1 MPITTTRLSASVAVL
16 AALPLLV
23 WCQRPPEPAPSS
35 APAAPSPAPTVV
47 MDSTLNRAALLAAL
61 SEAGSALA
69 DGRDRDAGLSG
80 RTVSVRL
87 PFGCDGTV
95 NAADSALAGL
105 PRLVRNPDGS
115 LSLTVTPEDLKARIA
130 AGGVAPSVEAGLDH
144 WDAVEGFWI
153 ARPWSG
159 LEACSPAAPVSAA
172 AKTPPVVA
180 PDDANME
187 TAKSKTAK
195 ALAEAPIAPIVPE
208 RTAGLAAVVEAD
220 GSRLGRRQGRGQAQ
234 AYAHVIRGEKG
245 AAATPAPGG
254 YALRLEGRLTTF
266 ADGKAVK
273 CVQRD
278 LESRPVCV
286 AALRLDRL
294 AFEDGATGALLSEWR
309 PR

>member
-1 MPITTTRLSASVAVL
+1 MPITTTRLVAPVAVL

-23 WCQRPPEPAPSS
+23 WCQRPPEPAPAA

-47 MDSTLNRAALLAAL
+47 IDSTLNRAALLAAL
-61 SEAGSALA
+61 TEAGSALA
-69 DGRDRDAGLSG
+69 EGRDRDAALSG

-87 PFGCDGTV
+87 PFGCGGMIRD
-95 NAADSALAGL
+95 ADSAVSGL
-105 PRLVRNPDGS
+105 PRLTRNSDGA
-115 LSLTVTPEDLKARIA
+115 LRLTVTPEDLKARAA
-130 AGGVAPSVEAGLDH
+130 AGGITPTAESDLDK

-159 LEACSPAAPVSAA
+159 VDACPTTVAGMTPPAAAPTSPEA
-172 AKTPPVVA
+172 AKV
-180 PDDANME
+180 DAGKS
-187 TAKSKTAK
+187 TA
-195 ALAEAPIAPIVPE
+195 ALPTTGLPE
-208 RTAGLAAVVEAD
+208 RTAGLAAVIEAD
-220 GSRLGRRQGRGQAQ
+220 GSRLGRRKGQ

-266 ADGKAVK
+266 ADGKAVMCAQK
-273 CVQRD
+273 D
-278 LESRPVCV
+278 ADSRPVCV

>member
-1 MPITTTRLSASVAVL
+1 MPITTTRLVAPVAVL

-23 WCQRPPEPAPSS
+23 WCQRPPEPTS
-35 APAAPSPAPTVV
+35 APAPAPAPSPTVV
-47 MDSTLNRAALLAAL
+47 LDSNLNRFAVLAAL

-69 DGRDRDAGLSG
+69 DGQTREAALNG

-87 PFGCDGTV
+87 PFGCGGETSSAEG
-95 NAADSALAGL
+95 AAVAGL
-105 PRLVRNPDGS
+105 PRLVRNSDGG
-115 LSLTVTPEDLKARIA
+115 LTLTVTPEDLKARIA
-130 AGGVAPSVEAGLDH
+130 AGGVAPAAETSLDQ
-144 WDAVEGFWI
+144 WDAIEGFWI

-159 LEACSPAAPVSAA
+159 LDSCPAPAAVETAPPEAA
-172 AKTPPVVA
+172 KVETDKAKPAKTPAPDAPPPPVVH
-180 PDDANME
+180 
-187 TAKSKTAK
+187 
-195 ALAEAPIAPIVPE
+195 LPE

-220 GSRLGRRQGRGQAQ
+220 GSRLGRRQGQ

-245 AAATPAPGG
+245 TAPTPAPGG

-278 LESRPVCV
+278 VESRPVCV

>member
-1 MPITTTRLSASVAVL
+1 MPITTTRLGASVAVL

-23 WCQRPPEPAPSS
+23 WCQRPPEPAPSP
-35 APAAPSPAPTVV
+35 APAPSPTPTVV
-47 MDSTLNRAALLAAL
+47 IDSTLNRAALLAAL
-61 SEAGSALA
+61 TEAGSALA
-69 DGRDRDAGLSG
+69 DSRERDAALNG

-87 PFGCDGTV
+87 PFGCGGTV
-95 NAADSALAGL
+95 SADDTAAAGL
-105 PRLVRNPDGS
+105 PRLIRNRDGG
-115 LSLTVTPEDLKARIA
+115 LTLTVTPEDLKARIA
-130 AGGVAPSVEAGLDH
+130 AGGVAPAAEASLDQ
-144 WDAVEGFWI
+144 WDAIEGFWI

-159 LEACSPAAPVSAA
+159 LDVCPTPAIVAPVATATASSEAA
-172 AKTPPVVA
+172 RVEADP
-180 PDDANME
+180 
-187 TAKSKTAK
+187 SKPTK
-195 ALAEAPIAPIVPE
+195 AAEASPPPSPILPE

-220 GSRLGRRQGRGQAQ
+220 GSRLGRRQGQ

-245 AAATPAPGG
+245 AAATSAPGG